1 MISIREKVKLS
12 KGLGGKGVPGQ
23 TFVIIESRINAAHSI
38 AQCQ

>member
-1 MISIREKVKLS
+1 MISIREKVKPS

-23 TFVIIESRINAAHSI
+23 TFVIEFRINAAHSI